1 MSVYVVA
8 VGAMKAA
15 PFDYVRVSALGH
27 ALTLGAACGLLV
39 IASLWASTA
48 LAQSAPLLALDA
60 PERAEKLLAG
70 ARKDGTLTLY
80 TAFRPQDL
88 PAIVEPFEAKYG
100 IKVKAWRSGTNIVTQ
115 RVLREAAAKR
125 HEVDVVM
132 VPASDMLALSR
143 EKILQPVSSPHAKD
157 LLPSALTANRQWTH
171 VFMNV
176 TVHTYNTNVLKKADL
191 PKSYADLLEPK
202 WKGQLGVEAKA
213 EEWFTKV
220 VLSQGEEKGLK
231 LMRDI
236 VARNGMPARIGV
248 SLLHNLVVAGEVP
261 LALTDYID
269 LPEKDKR
276 AGKPVDWFVLEPVV
290 AQGFSVGLAQNAP
303 HAHAAQLFYDYM
315 LSPETQKLL
324 ASLHYYPSSTK
335 VANPYASLKLDVV
348 DPVFTVDNYAKWSK
362 LFEDTVTKAQP
373 IKP

>member
-1 MSVYVVA
+1 
-8 VGAMKAA
+8 MKAA

-60 PERAEKLLAG
+60 PERAEKLLTG

-143 EKILQPVSSPHAKD
+143 EKILQPVSSPHARERCGVSPWPLVGAKRPAGRRD
-157 LLPSALTANRQWTH
+157 FRNRLERSHRGPSGIGHHPDDQVGASHRRRRFALRS
-171 VFMNV
+171 
-176 TVHTYNTNVLKKADL
+176 
-191 PKSYADLLEPK
+191 PKRRSLAIR
-202 WKGQLGVEAKA
+202 
-213 EEWFTKV
+213 
-220 VLSQGEEKGLK
+220 SQGC
-231 LMRDI
+231 
-236 VARNGMPARIGV
+236 PCC
-248 SLLHNLVVAGEVP
+248 
-261 LALTDYID
+261 
-269 LPEKDKR
+269 
-276 AGKPVDWFVLEPVV
+276 
-290 AQGFSVGLAQNAP
+290 
-303 HAHAAQLFYDYM
+303 
-315 LSPETQKLL
+315 
-324 ASLHYYPSSTK
+324 SSGRR
-335 VANPYASLKLDVV
+335 
-348 DPVFTVDNYAKWSK
+348 
-362 LFEDTVTKAQP
+362 
-373 IKP
+373 